1 MTPTLIIQLHCRC
14 VIAESPDG
22 IELARD
28 EDCTLSS
35 HFDVQGWPNI
45 IDAAKAEI
53 LMDER

>member
-1 MTPTLIIQLHCRC
+1 MTPTLIIQLKCGC
-14 VIAESPDG
+14 CLIESPDG

-35 HFDVQGWPNI
+35 HFDMQGWPQI
-45 IDAAKAEI
+45 RDAAKAEI

>member
-1 MTPTLIIQLHCRC
+1 MKPALIIQLSCGC
-14 VIAESPDG
+14 CLIESPDG
-22 IELARD
+22 IELVRD

-35 HFDVQGWPNI
+35 HFDVQGWPQI

>member
-1 MTPTLIIQLHCRC
+1 MTPTLIIQMSCRC
-14 VIAESPDG
+14 CLIESPDG

-28 EDCTLSS
+28 EDCTLTT